1 MKKKLFILA
10 AVAAAGVLVL
20 SGCTSSESE
29 TAQSVSGTQTG
40 GNTGAGSISDNQGS
54 TGNDDAASAQDV
66 SGVQI
71 AGSGTDGTATSGG
84 SVSGD
89 DAAPAQAGTPVEDG
103 GPVGEV
109 IPDEYA
115 DGDTGET
122 EETEETEAESS
133 AGITG
138 DIWSGTYAGE
148 EETLTI
154 SYLDEKSISFAF
166 SQAGISGTAQVDGY
180 QAVYKGDD
188 HYVVVFNV
196 NNDINTVE
204 VTVSNEEDYDASGS
218 PLIGTYVKEVS

>member
-1 MKKKLFILA
+1 MKKKLLILA
-10 AVAAAGVLVL
+10 AVAAAGILVL

-40 GNTGAGSISDNQGS
+40 GNTGAGSTSDNQGS
-54 TGNDDAASAQDV
+54 SGNDDAASAQDV
-66 SGVQI
+66 SGVRI
-71 AGSGTDGTATSGG
+71 AGGGTDGNTSSGS

-115 DGDTGET
+115 DGDTG
-122 EETEETEAESS
+122 ETEETEAESS